1 MSYRAYHAQQSDS
14 FTIGAICGGILMLL
28 MCVSAVV
35 IGACDGIL
43 SPTATST
50 ATAECIPCPDPSAH
64 TLATA
69 TPTPTSANALSVS
82 ISLGPAGPVKSY
94 FTVETVA
101 GGSPPYAMVVT
112 TGGFVSVSRDPLVVG
127 EQIDL
132 AGPQDYTV
140 TVRSADGQEW
150 VQGIHIDS

>member
-1 MSYRAYHAQQSDS
+1 MKFFSPRPGELWIDAIIGRWFPVIAIVLAYSA
-14 FTIGAICGGILMLL
+14 LMT
-28 MCVSAVV
+28 S
-35 IGACDGIL
+35 CDGIL